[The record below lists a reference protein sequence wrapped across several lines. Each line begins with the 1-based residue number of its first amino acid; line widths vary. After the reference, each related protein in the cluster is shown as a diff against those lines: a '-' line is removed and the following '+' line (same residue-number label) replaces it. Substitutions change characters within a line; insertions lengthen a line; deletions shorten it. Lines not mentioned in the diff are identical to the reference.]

1 MSSSSTYFSP
11 SPLKKRVSAM
21 VRWGERGRGEGGGVG
36 VVMVV
41 LSGILKFH
49 LYTLLDFS
57 TIRGKCNSI
66 SFMDHKHASFQTV
79 VNSSSQIYKKL
90 STLIW
95 CNFTVIQF
103 LLPEVLINYFY
114 FSYLLLH

>member
-1 MSSSSTYFSP
+1 M
-11 SPLKKRVSAM
+11 
-21 VRWGERGRGEGGGVG
+21 WG
-36 VVMVV
+36 VV
-41 LSGILKFH
+41 ILKFH
-49 LYTLLDFS
+49 LHTLLDFS

-66 SFMDHKHASFQTV
+66 YVHGSQTSFQTV

-103 LLPEVLINYFY
+103 LLPEVLISYFFFFIIY
-114 FSYLLLH
+114 YCIKVVLW

>member
-1 MSSSSTYFSP
+1 MSSSSTYFS
-11 SPLKKRVSAM
+11 SSSLQKRVSVM
-21 VRWGERGRGEGGGVG
+21 VRWGGGG

-57 TIRGKCNSI
+57 TIRGKCT
-66 SFMDHKHASFQTV
+66 FMDHKHASFQTV
-79 VNSSSQIYKKL
+79 VSSSSQIYKKL

-103 LLPEVLINYFY
+103 LLPKVLINYFY
-114 FSYLLLH
+114 FFYLLLH